1 MANFKTPHTFVAGTK
16 AKAEEVNENFS
27 AIKDELNKK
36 IDADNEGYITIKDA
50 ISDNQ
55 PISKSQF
62 DTAKNEIE
70 SSITEKIQNKELKKS
85 FLFEFGN
92 IDSETQP
99 DLLDIEDTTKLVF
112 KIDDGTNYKP
122 LKGTLANGSNFE
134 RDTIPDINIGELAD
148 GTYNLVL

>member
-55 PISKSQF
+55 PISKAQ
-62 DTAKNEIE
+62 IR
-70 SSITEKIQNKELKKS
+70 ITVPETFTGWSDKLCGGSEYAGQYS
-85 FLFEFGN
+85 GGSFGN
-92 IDSETQP
+92 AVHI
-99 DLLDIEDTTKLVF
+99 
-112 KIDDGTNYKP
+112 
-122 LKGTLANGSNFE
+122 
-134 RDTIPDINIGELAD
+134 
-148 GTYNLVL
+148 